1 MTKQQQ
7 VGMVVCALLLVVV
20 VVLAGGAS
28 AATCNAGQLS
38 VCLPAI
44 TSGSKPSSGCCSGLK
59 SQQGCFC
66 QFVKNPALGRYVS
79 SPNARKTLAACGVAV
94 PRC

>member
-1 MTKQQQ
+1 MMKQQQ
-7 VGMVVCALLLVVV
+7 VVAVCALLLL
-20 VVLAGGAS
+20 VLMAAGGAS

-44 TSGSKPSSGCCSGLK
+44 TSGSKPSAGCCSGLK
-59 SQQGCFC
+59 AQQGCFC
-66 QFVKNPALGRYVS
+66 QFVKNPAVGRYVS

>member
-1 MTKQQQ
+1 MMMKQQQ
-7 VGMVVCALLLVVV
+7 VAACAMLLLV
-20 VVLAGGAS
+20 LMAAGGAS

-59 SQQGCFC
+59 AQQGCFC
-66 QFVKNPALGRYVS
+66 QFAKNPAVGRYVS

>member
-1 MTKQQQ
+1 MMTMKPQQQ
-7 VGMVVCALLLVVV
+7 QVVCALLLLM

-28 AATCNAGQLS
+28 AASCNAGQLS

-44 TSGSKPSSGCCSGLK
+44 SSGSKPSAGCCSGLK
-59 SQQGCFC
+59 AQQGCFC
-66 QFVKNPALGRYVS
+66 QFAKNPAIGRYITN
-79 SPNARKTLAACGVAV
+79 PNARKTLAACGVAV